1 MTHLPFIAASYA
13 LGVVIPVGFAV
24 AAIVRAGAARRR
36 LAAIDPRSSGRSGG
50 SRMRGKSKGP
60 QSARLG
66 ADAAVQP
73 PHAAAQTNNGVA
85 AP

>member
-1 MTHLPFIAASYA
+1 MTHLPFIAASYG

-36 LAAIDPRSSGRSGG
+36 LALIDPRSSGRSAG
-50 SRMRGKSKGP
+50 SRLRRQDIAPLSGRPGE
-60 QSARLG
+60 
-66 ADAAVQP
+66 DAAIQ
-73 PHAAAQTNNGVA
+73 HSRAAAQTNHGTE